1 MSSAENIFLQYL
13 NYFEL
18 FLILSREIPDIKLHP
33 VYLYFSPYRGDSQQ
47 NLQANLSSDNIDD
60 LVMNYFASTSKSMA
74 SLVKVSSLYFA
85 EKRRNYE
92 SQSQGYQTAWSNDK
106 EVKLVTKYL
115 KKLGY
120 SWDLKLKNKNKNIY
134 EIMLPKDDRDFYIG
148 QASSGEKEI
157 INFLF
162 GIFAFNIKNG
172 LIIVDEAELH
182 LHPKWQSILI
192 ELFIDLSKD
201 TGNQFILST
210 HSAVFINET
219 TISNIIR
226 IYKENNTSNAIAI
239 SKNNLNKT
247 KDLLHIINSHNNEK
261 MFFADKVVLVEG
273 VKDRLIFQ
281 KIIDIYSSEFI
292 EKPEI
297 IEVLEVL
304 GKSNLIKYREFL
316 DLIKVKNYII
326 ADNDYILTIG
336 DEDVKK
342 LFTTDYQRID
352 KEVIKDKKSID
363 GKCLSEK
370 MENAIHT
377 KNIDE
382 LQELWEY
389 IKNRK
394 QKRREELTSQEL
406 PTLESFLNKNFQ
418 KKTYILEKG
427 EIEDYLPNG
436 YKDLN
441 QVIELVKDQSF
452 LQRIDDVRKQEINKI
467 VFDILEI
474 PCPKE
479 EEIIQ
484 KLTFL

>member
-1 MSSAENIFLQYL
+1 M
-13 NYFEL
+13 
-18 FLILSREIPDIKLHP
+18 
-33 VYLYFSPYRGDSQQ
+33 
-47 NLQANLSSDNIDD
+47 DD

-120 SWDLKLKNKNKNIY
+120 SWDLKLKDKNKNIY
-134 EIMLPKDDRDFYIG
+134 EIMLTKDDRDFYIG

-201 TGNQFILST
+201 TGNQFIFST

-273 VKDRLIFQ
+273 VKDRLIIQ

-304 GKSNLIKYREFL
+304 GKSNLIKYKEFL

-389 IKNRK
+389 IK
-394 QKRREELTSQEL
+394 
-406 PTLESFLNKNFQ
+406 
-418 KKTYILEKG
+418 I
-427 EIEDYLPNG
+427 
-436 YKDLN
+436 
-441 QVIELVKDQSF
+441 
-452 LQRIDDVRKQEINKI
+452 
-467 VFDILEI
+467 
-474 PCPKE
+474 
-479 EEIIQ
+479 
-484 KLTFL
+484 